1 VLVFHTRKVD
11 WLGGAPPPTPPKP
24 LSRSDPVVDGG
35 FDLRTPSAQEAWG
48 FLSVAAP
55 DRRFNHAP
63 DCSKNFQNEARRF
76 AAAGRSYASHKG
88 SAERQ
93 AHLPNPICSLPS
105 SIGPTNKANK
115 QNWGH
120 SCHRLWPR
128 ASMQR
133 KNSTPRLRPGRH
145 IPQSPTPQMPPSPI
159 EPPRGSIGS
168 WKTLALPR
176 SRSGARTN
184 QLCCCG
190 FLWIVL
196 FAPLYKA
203 AISAVSNRSNVSA
216 SKQMR
221 RCAQGVHTKRPFRKD

>member
-35 FDLRTPSAQEAWG
+35 FDLRTPSALEAWG
-48 FLSVAAP
+48 FLSVAVP

-115 QNWGH
+115 QNWDH
-120 SCHRLWPR
+120 SYHQLWPER
-128 ASMQR
+128 PCSVRTQHPDCDLGGTSL
-133 KNSTPRLRPGRH
+133 NPRHPKCHPVPMSPRVGALAHGR
-145 IPQSPTPQMPPSPI
+145 
-159 EPPRGSIGS
+159 R
-168 WKTLALPR
+168 
-176 SRSGARTN
+176 
-184 QLCCCG
+184 
-190 FLWIVL
+190 
-196 FAPLYKA
+196 
-203 AISAVSNRSNVSA
+203 
-216 SKQMR
+216 
-221 RCAQGVHTKRPFRKD
+221 